1 MVAVLG
7 IVSYGVWFT
16 HDYVSR
22 THFGSG
28 PTVPP
33 TTTVTTDDEPSEKRV
48 GTVSDSYTVAADRPR
63 SLRISRLGIHA
74 YIQPVGVTKD
84 NAMATPSNIG
94 FVGWYD
100 RGAVPGTDGV
110 SILNGHVSGRYADG
124 VFKRLHE
131 LTAGDDIQVEM
142 GNKTS
147 RSFTV
152 RSVRS
157 YKTADAAGPLYQASG
172 TSGRELHLITCG
184 GTFDKASDTYRER
197 LIVVAD

>member
-1 MVAVLG
+1 MFG
-7 IVSYGVWFT
+7 IISYGAWFLY
-16 HDYVSR
+16 DYASK

-33 TTTVTTDDEPSEKRV
+33 TATVTTDDEPSEKKV
-48 GTVSDSYTVAADRPR
+48 GAVSDTYTVAADKPR
-63 SLRISRLGIHA
+63 SLRISKLGIHA

-84 NAMATPSNIG
+84 NVMATPGNIG

-100 RGAVPGTDGV
+100 RGAIPGGTGV
-110 SILNGHVSGRYADG
+110 SILNGHVSGRYSDG

-142 GNKTS
+142 GDKTS
-147 RSFTV
+147 KSFTV

-184 GTFDKASDTYRER
+184 GVFDKASDTYRER